1 MPEPR
6 PVLIAAMSGR
16 ALAQSACRGGYL
28 PLVADFFGDQDT
40 LQVAGAHVKLGGR
53 LAHGIDQHHLMRAL
67 NELSRDCQPVGLV
80 CGSGFEDRSGLLGR
94 VAERWPLFGNA
105 ASLVATIKD
114 PEKLAALCKEAAIP
128 FPDWSVNR
136 PLAPGDW
143 LTKRIGGAGGAHI
156 RPASHPV
163 AGAVYYQRKMPGM
176 PVSALFLAAGGH
188 VELIGFSAQWCS
200 PTADKPYRYGGAVRP
215 APLAATIAA
224 ALAAGVDRL
233 ANAASLVG
241 LNSADFLVD
250 GDQYWLLEV
259 NPRPGAT
266 LDIFEPPRGSLF
278 ARHMSAC
285 VGSLVGAPCEDDG
298 AKAGASWAG
307 AKAGARTGTR
317 AGAKAA
323 AIVYAEDDI
332 SSFPALDWPDWTAD
346 RPRPGSAVPAGEP
359 LCTVYA
365 RGPAACAAKAL
376 ADERRRMVLAY
387 TRGRQSWQ

>member
-6 PVLIAAMSGR
+6 PVLIAAISGR

-40 LQVAGAHVKLGGR
+40 LQVAGAHVKLGGK
-53 LAHGIDQHHLMRAL
+53 LAHGIQQHHLMQAL
-67 NELSRDCQPVGLV
+67 DELSRDWQPVGLV
-80 CGSGFEDRSGLLGR
+80 CGSGFEDRSGLLRR
-94 VAERWPLFGNA
+94 VAERWQLFGNA

-114 PEKLAALCKEAAIP
+114 PERLAALCKEAAIP
-128 FPDWSVNR
+128 FPDCSANR
-136 PLAPGDW
+136 PFAPGDW

-156 RPASHPV
+156 RPASHPA
-163 AGAVYYQRKMPGM
+163 AGAVYYQRKMPGV

-188 VELIGFSAQWCS
+188 AELIGFSAQWCS

-215 APLAATIAA
+215 APLAATMEAS
-224 ALAAGVDRL
+224 LATGLDRL
-233 ANAASLVG
+233 ANAAALVG

-250 GDQYWLLEV
+250 GDRYWLLEV

-285 VGSLVGAPCEDDG
+285 VGSLAAPCDDDG
-298 AKAGASWAG
+298 AK
-307 AKAGARTGTR
+307 

-323 AIVYAEDDI
+323 AIVYADEDI
-332 SSFPALDWPDWTAD
+332 SSFPVLDWPDWTAD
-346 RPRPGSAVPAGEP
+346 RPLPASAVPAGEP

-365 RGPAACAAKAL
+365 CGPTACAAKTL
-376 ADERRRMVLAY
+376 ADKRRQMVLAS
-387 TRGRQSWQ
+387 THARQQ